1 MNNIFINCQKNNI
14 KKIIY
19 LSSIHVLTIFQNIND
34 DLKYYIESKKK
45 IETIIKKLFS
55 KNYKQIKILK
65 ADQHIWIL

>member
-19 LSSIHVLTIFQNIND
+19 LSSIHVLTNFQNIND

-45 IETIIKKLFS
+45 LKL
-55 KNYKQIKILK
+55 
-65 ADQHIWIL
+65 